1 VSDRLEEL
9 RRLRALQR
17 EQLESIEREIAA
29 LEAAALRDLGAQPP
43 ELDPEPLD
51 EVDEAAEAILREYAQ
66 PSASIETRTKYGCF
80 LYLGLALAF
89 FALALAAIYFH
100 ARATGTH

>member
-17 EQLESIEREIAA
+17 EKLESIEREIAA
-29 LEAAALRDLGAQPP
+29 LEAAALRDVLTEPP
-43 ELDPEPLD
+43 ELASEAP
-51 EVDEAAEAILREYAQ
+51 DEADETAEAILREYAQ

-80 LYLGLALAF
+80 LYLGLALAL

-100 ARATGTH
+100 ARATAAR

>member
-29 LEAAALRDLGAQPP
+29 LEAAAMRDLGTEPP
-43 ELDPEPLD
+43 ELVPEAPD
-51 EVDEAAEAILREYAQ
+51 ESDETAEAILREYAQ

-80 LYLGLALAF
+80 LYLGAALALL
-89 FALALAAIYFH
+89 ALALAAIYLH
-100 ARATGTH
+100 ARSTAAH